1 MDLDYIKIIVT
12 IVLAV
17 IGWMVG
23 NYFTTRRDV
32 ANKRRE
38 LVITHLIEAYH
49 IITNEVSHREE
60 SEERNLKLEHLLSDI
75 QLFGSQEQIAIVKQ
89 LADDVAAGGVF
100 ELNPLIASLRNDL
113 RKQLNLPEISGNIK
127 WLRFNAPTL

>member
-12 IVLAV
+12 ILLAV
-17 IGWMVG
+17 VGWLIGHH
-23 NYFTTRRDV
+23 FTSRRDI

-38 LVITHLIEAYH
+38 LVIAHLIETYR

-60 SEERNLKLEHLLSDI
+60 SDERNLKLENLLSDI
-75 QLFGSQEQIAIVKQ
+75 QLFGSQEQVAIAKK

-100 ELNPLIASLRNDL
+100 ELSDLIVSLRKDL
-113 RKQLNLPEISGNIK
+113 RSQLNLPPISGNVK
-127 WLRFNAPTL
+127 WLRFDGSKA

>member
-1 MDLDYIKIIVT
+1 MDLDYIKIIIT

-17 IGWMVG
+17 IGWLVG
-23 NYFTTRRDV
+23 NYFTTKRDV

-60 SEERNLKLEHLLSDI
+60 SEERNLKLENLLSDI
-75 QLFGSQEQIAIVKQ
+75 QLFGSQEQIVLAKK

-100 ELNPLIASLRNDL
+100 ELNPLIVSLRNDL
-113 RKQLNLPEISGNIK
+113 RKQLNLPAISGNIK
-127 WLRFNAPTL
+127 WLRFNGPTV